1 MSFDFTRIFMV
12 VDKLMGIEYTGV
24 GIGIALIAFLGVW
37 NKIRWLLRVAVAL
50 AVAWLIYIAYTNGV
64 RNAILANFKI

>member
-12 VDKLMGIEYTGV
+12 VDKLMGSEYMGV

-64 RNAILANFKI
+64 FDAILANFKI

>member
-1 MSFDFTRIFMV
+1 MV
-12 VDKLMGIEYTGV
+12 VDKLMGSEYMGV

-64 RNAILANFKI
+64 FDAILANFKI